1 METQLKTQ
9 VPLSMQ
15 ALPTTLNDFFST
27 LLFKENYSGNIFV
40 AEWMKDNRYAI
51 RNRNDKPIFHN
62 LVRNAFAM
70 IYQESFP
77 RNVLHTSNVAG

>member
-27 LLFKENYSGNIFV
+27 LLLKENYSGNIFV
-40 AEWMKDNRYAI
+40 AE
-51 RNRNDKPIFHN
+51 
-62 LVRNAFAM
+62 
-70 IYQESFP
+70 
-77 RNVLHTSNVAG
+77 